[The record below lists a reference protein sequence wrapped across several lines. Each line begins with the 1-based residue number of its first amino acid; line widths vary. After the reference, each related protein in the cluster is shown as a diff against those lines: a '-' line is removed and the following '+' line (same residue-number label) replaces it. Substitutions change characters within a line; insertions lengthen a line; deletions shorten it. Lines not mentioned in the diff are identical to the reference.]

1 MIGIMVIHM
10 HIKNSSLLS
19 RLSQSGLNDKEALIY
34 LALLELGGGFPSR
47 VAEYTGLNRSTVYKI
62 LLTLSVRGIINEVDN
77 KNKLFYQIE
86 HPQKL
91 IRFNESKIKQA
102 ENSLDSLKNIL
113 PDIENL
119 YSCFDNR
126 PKITYYEKEE
136 GLLQIYEE
144 HISVNKPYEM
154 LAWANA
160 NALRDFLP
168 NNFFDKYIKK
178 KEKIGITTR
187 GILPDTEENR
197 KFNSVRYEGIQDKIL
212 PKLKF
217 VSEGYFPSSK
227 LGEITIYGDK
237 KVSIVNF
244 AKDKMVGTVIEDEG
258 IQKIM
263 KMIFELSWNSTLVK
277 E

>member
-1 MIGIMVIHM
+1 MNM
-10 HIKNSSLLS
+10 HIKDPILLKK
-19 RLSQSGLNDKEALIY
+19 LEKSGLNDKEALVY
-34 LALLELGGGFPSR
+34 LALLELGGAFPSR
-47 VAEYTGLNRSTVYKI
+47 IAEYTALNRSTVYKI
-62 LLTLSVRGIINEVDN
+62 LLNLSVRGLINEVEN

-86 HPQKL
+86 RPQKL
-91 IRFNESKIKQA
+91 IKYNEQRVKQA
-102 ENSLDSLKNIL
+102 EESLDSLKNIV

-119 YSCFDNR
+119 YSFFSDR

-136 GLLQIYEE
+136 GILQIYEE
-144 HISVNKPYEM
+144 HISVKKPYEM

-160 NALRDFLP
+160 TALRDFLP
-168 NNFFDKYIKK
+168 NNFFDRYVKM

-197 KFNSVRYEGIQDKIL
+197 KFNSVRYEGIVEKIH
-212 PKLKF
+212 PNLKY
-217 VSEGYFPSSK
+217 VSENYFPTSG

-244 AKDKMVGTVIEDEG
+244 EKDKMIGTVIEDAS

-263 KMIFELSWNSTLVK
+263 KMIFELSWQSKLLND
-277 E
+277 